1 MKITTR
7 TRPSTRCWTM
17 SFSMLPAVN
26 VATTSGRMKNSPMPR
41 TAVMPSISA
50 TPPLPISTP
59 SSSAWRPA
67 LRTSQL
73 GAHDEGLVEHD
84 EPAHERPL
92 GGGLAAEAALELLR
106 GVDDPAVGMTEGDG
120 DGIAAAHHD
129 AFDERLAAIGEAG
142 HWRSLPGAVRAAA
155 SAPLARSPRASLGV
169 PTRSPRPSPP
179 GTPRIGW
186 RSKWGSQASD
196 GTRGVPVGQG
206 WGRLERPMFQL
217 TRSGARWNAVRSRMG
232 PGGTLERSDAY
243 SGRCAWN

>member
-1 MKITTR
+1 MKMTTR
-7 TRPSTRCWTM
+7 TSPSTRCWTM

-41 TAVMPSISA
+41 TAVIPSISA

-67 LRTSQL
+67 LRTSHL
-73 GAHDEGLVEHD
+73 VPIDEGLVEHD

-92 GGGLAAEAALELLR
+92 GRGLAAEAALELFR
-106 GVDDPAVGMTEGDG
+106 GIDDPAVGMTEGDG

-129 AFDERLAAIGEAG
+129 AFDQRLAAIGEAG

-155 SAPLARSPRASLGV
+155 SAPLARSGPVAV
-169 PTRSPRPSPP
+169 PSRPAPADRGRRSN
-179 GTPRIGW
+179 W
-186 RSKWGSQASD
+186 RSRGSD
-196 GTRGVPVGQG
+196 GTRGVPAGPG
-206 WGRLERPMFQL
+206 WGRLERPMFQV
-217 TRSGARWNAVRSRMG
+217 TPSAARWNAVRSTMG